1 MRIDPSTKY
10 RPFQPIPLPDRQ
22 WPSKTITKAPIWCS
36 VDLRDGNQAL
46 VEPMG
51 PERKLR
57 MFRTLVKMGYKE
69 IEIGFPSA
77 SQTDF
82 DFCRQLIEE
91 GHIPDDVV
99 IQVLTQ
105 ARDHLIAR
113 TYEALV
119 GAKRA
124 IVHVYNSTST
134 LQRRVVFNQDMK
146 GIKEIAVHG
155 ATLVRD
161 LAREQKAIPKKI
173 DATRNRIETTLLA
186 WETEFRRPLTEWE
199 TKEACRRTG
208 HVAAI
213 EGLNAKAALA
223 KDLTVTAEAMRHALA
238 AVEAVEI
245 GPRCEEFEAEYRIAR
260 DSAIAILKPAIEART
275 NLEAE
280 KAELAELRRQKAER
294 DRLDEIER
302 IKKEAA
308 AQALLDA
315 ENDARLA
322 ARDAAHAAAAKEA
335 AHKQEL
341 AEAEARAVE
350 AAAAVKREFEEKA
363 AREAQEQ
370 AAREADKAHR
380 GKINRAAL
388 NAFAKHG
395 IDDETARKVVMLI
408 AAQKIPAVSI
418 SY

>member
-1 MRIDPSTKY
+1 MSMADTIDRSSLAELVEIPAKDALATFTTEGAIDPILARVKREIDAFPGADVST
-10 RPFQPIPLPDRQ
+10 PDGRQ
-22 WPSKTITKAPIWCS
+22 AIKSFAFKIVKSRT
-36 VDLRDGNQAL
+36 AL
-46 VEPMG
+46 E
-51 PERKLR
+51 K
-57 MFRTLVKMGYKE
+57 
-69 IEIGFPSA
+69 
-77 SQTDF
+77 
-82 DFCRQLIEE
+82 
-91 GHIPDDVV
+91 
-99 IQVLTQ
+99 
-105 ARDHLIAR
+105 
-113 TYEALV
+113 V
-119 GAKRA
+119 GA
-124 IVHVYNSTST
+124 
-134 LQRRVVFNQDMK
+134 
-146 GIKEIAVHG
+146 
-155 ATLVRD
+155 D

-388 NAFAKHG
+388 NAFVKHG